1 MNISIS
7 TTQWGD
13 ARQEA
18 NRDSAGR
25 RSSVISRNLIMA
37 LSTVTLAGLMI
48 IQAVGLAAIDNHPV
62 IDSTVERSA
71 EVISGED
78 FLALEKLSGNE
89 LLQIELSNTDISSG
103 PSALPK

>member
-13 ARQEA
+13 ARQVA
-18 NRDSAGR
+18 SRDSAGR

-37 LSTVTLAGLMI
+37 LSTVTLAGLMV
-48 IQAVGLAAIDNHPV
+48 IQAVGPAAIDNHPV
-62 IDSTVERSA
+62 IDSAIEHSA

-78 FLALEKLSGNE
+78 VLPLEELSGDD
-89 LLQIELSNTDISSG
+89 LMQIELSNTDISSG
-103 PSALPK
+103 TSALPK

>member
-25 RSSVISRNLIMA
+25 RSGVISRNLIMA
-37 LSTVTLAGLMI
+37 LSTVTLAGLMV
-48 IQAVGLAAIDNHPV
+48 IQAVGPAAIDNRPV
-62 IDSTVERSA
+62 IDSAVERSA
-71 EVISGED
+71 EVIEGED
-78 FLALEKLSGNE
+78 LLAVEE
-89 LLQIELSNTDISSG
+89 LNADEILRIELSNSDISFG
-103 PSALPK
+103 TSALPK